1 MPSTSLTSAI
11 TLADDT
17 PAHREQLA
25 LPAFDGQVKRRRRRP
40 AHARPGE
47 TPIRQ
52 RCRKILQTFE
62 SYMGAKTTETLIEN
76 FLVVISKGLGMVV
89 SIDDLSEL

>member
-25 LPAFDGQVKRRRRRP
+25 LPAFDGQVKRRRRLT
-40 AHARPGE
+40 HDQARRLSDKDVE
-47 TPIRQ
+47 
-52 RCRKILQTFE
+52 KFYKTFE
-62 SYMGAKTTETLIEN
+62 SYVGAKTTETLIEN

>member
-11 TLADDT
+11 TLADD
-17 PAHREQLA
+17 REQLA
-25 LPAFDGQVKRRRRRP
+25 LPALDGQVKRRRRRP

-52 RCRKILQTFE
+52 RCRKILQN
-62 SYMGAKTTETLIEN
+62 IR
-76 FLVVISKGLGMVV
+76 VVRGRQ
-89 SIDDLSEL
+89 DDRNPN